1 MKILLV
7 EDEPLLVENLTQRF
21 KTLNYIVDVAY
32 DGEQGLYLG
41 LEHQYD
47 LIILDLGLPKLPGL
61 VVLEKL
67 REAKINI
74 PILILTA
81 RNSWQERVE
90 GLKKGADD
98 YLGKPFHFEELLARV
113 QSLLKRNLPKN
124 DAICFTPKH
133 IAGVDSICLDT
144 QSKSLIIN
152 QDKKDLT
159 ATEYRLAYAFFS
171 RPKQVFSKQ
180 VLLDK
185 ISDSSED
192 KEPNIIEVY
201 IRRLRGY
208 LGKEA
213 ILTQRG
219 QGYRLTLGD
228 DLVTQKSAQPTKA
241 ND

>member
-21 KTLNYIVDVAY
+21 KTSGFIVDTAY
-32 DGEQGLYLG
+32 DGEEGLYLA

-47 LIILDLGLPKLPGL
+47 LIVLDLGLPKLPGL

-67 REAKINI
+67 REANISI

-98 YLGKPFHFEELLARV
+98 YLGKPFHFEELLARIEALV
-113 QSLLKRNLPKN
+113 KRHLPKR
-124 DAICFTPKH
+124 DAICFSPKH
-133 IAGVDSICLDT
+133 IAGLDSVCLDT
-144 QSKSLIIN
+144 QSKSLLIN
-152 QDKKDLT
+152 QQPQVLT
-159 ATEYRLAYAFFS
+159 VTEYRLAYAFFS
-171 RPKQVFSKQ
+171 RPQQVFSKQ

-185 ISDSSED
+185 ISESNDE
-192 KEPNIIEVY
+192 KESNIIEVY
-201 IRRLRGY
+201 IRRLRSY

-219 QGYRLTLGD
+219 QGYRLTLAD
-228 DLVTQKSAQPTKA
+228 DNSIPAQEEGSE
-241 ND
+241 

>member
-7 EDEPLLVENLTQRF
+7 EDEPLPVENLTQRF

-185 ISDSSED
+185 ISDSSEN

-219 QGYRLTLGD
+219 QGYRLTLAD
-228 DLVTQKSAQPTKA
+228 NLDHKKNSQHTL
-241 ND
+241 